1 MGAAETIPSRKMP
14 IRILGVFYSQ
24 RSTLFTSSNNG
35 LREKD
40 ERQKKGRAKNRSAFL
55 GLIIF

>member
-24 RSTLFTSSNNG
+24 RSTLFTSSNHG
-35 LREKD
+35 VRERMTD
-40 ERQKKGRAKNRSAFL
+40 RKKAGRKRSAFL
-55 GLIIF
+55 ALIIF

>member
-40 ERQKKGRAKNRSAFL
+40 DR
-55 GLIIF
+55 